1 MLSNKTPLDILEST
15 IKNMGTSSYN
25 KPASSENQAPN
36 DMNSKKSRLKTE
48 KKVHDLRN
56 NWMLLCGFIDN
67 LNLKDTKEY
76 NEKILKN
83 INHIRGVIDD
93 LVKNLLCTEKEDL
106 EKEETNIRDL
116 IAEIID
122 NFPKNIKNHIKL
134 DCEGSPITYIDAKKI
149 SLAIQNVVLNG
160 IEAINENIKI
170 AININN
176 PKRNKSEK
184 KNYICIKIIDNGHG
198 MTEETMEKIFQP
210 YFTTK
215 KDGEGLGLANVKEII
230 EKHAG
235 KVDVE
240 SISGKGTTFS
250 IYLPSKIAVHQN
262 NYKYRDGNEDL
273 EIINKDEII
282 LIDDNPILI
291 KINERLARELNIKL
305 ISADNSKEGLKIIEE
320 APPRTIVLLDQSLQ
334 KNVKGTEVAKK
345 IREKRP
351 DLIIILSTGHR
362 SENFKPLVDNGSI
375 DGILQKPYC
384 LDDLKKLLRI

>member
-1 MLSNKTPLDILEST
+1 
-15 IKNMGTSSYN
+15 
-25 KPASSENQAPN
+25 
-36 DMNSKKSRLKTE
+36 
-48 KKVHDLRN
+48 
-56 NWMLLCGFIDN
+56 MLLCGFIDN

-351 DLIIILSTGHR
+351 DLIIILSTYNTFHGT
-362 SENFKPLVDNGSI
+362 
-375 DGILQKPYC
+375 QK
-384 LDDLKKLLRI
+384 